1 MRKKVSKNYLTL
13 KCIVNNDF
21 LLMDELISN
30 YKKRK
35 YWTFVQNFLCGVVK
49 VTTLE
54 PFDNEIISENK
65 TTCDNK
71 YAHLI
76 CVMKESTF
84 EYYNMRIA
92 LGLEC
97 T

>member
-1 MRKKVSKNYLTL
+1 MSKKLKNLL
-13 KCIVNNDF
+13 KILDN
-21 LLMDELISN
+21 
-30 YKKRK
+30 KKEVK
-35 YWTFVQNFLCGVVK
+35 QTSFYGVVK

-54 PFDNEIISENK
+54 PFDNEIVSENK

>member
-1 MRKKVSKNYLTL
+1 MLSILVFLFVIAIILTCL
-13 KCIVNNDF
+13 KSRLSI
-21 LLMDELISN
+21 
-30 YKKRK
+30 
-35 YWTFVQNFLCGVVK
+35 FVFPDGVK

-54 PFDNEIISENK
+54 PFDNEIVSENK

-76 CVMKESTF
+76 CLMKESTF

>member
-1 MRKKVSKNYLTL
+1 MVSEK
-13 KCIVNNDF
+13 
-21 LLMDELISN
+21 
-30 YKKRK
+30 
-35 YWTFVQNFLCGVVK
+35 FVGCNFLHQLHNNVVK

-54 PFDNEIISENK
+54 PFDNEIVSENK

-76 CVMKESTF
+76 CVMKEYTF

>member
-1 MRKKVSKNYLTL
+1 MFIKIYKRKKKAGAF
-13 KCIVNNDF
+13 F
-21 LLMDELISN
+21 LN
-30 YKKRK
+30 
-35 YWTFVQNFLCGVVK
+35 GVVK

-54 PFDNEIISENK
+54 PFDNEIVSENK